1 MRSYSFWPLAWVSL
15 LTACV
20 PQQRS
25 ASPPSEQEQRTAP
38 PVYEVSA
45 ISYGVLP
52 SFPVAGLVAGAD
64 TARRMDIQMMVWLV
78 RGAGDRIVLIDSG
91 FHRERMVRDWKP
103 RDFVRPSDAL
113 ARAGLDA
120 AQITDLVITH
130 LHWDHAG
137 GVDLFPN
144 ARVWIQKEE
153 YDHYRDPAVRAT
165 RTGVDAEDLA
175 VLERLEAEGRLM
187 LIPGDAQQI
196 LPGIT
201 VYTGGRHTYASQYV
215 GVNTAAG
222 TVVVASDNLYLYEN
236 LEKRLPIAQTLDPAS
251 NLRAQER
258 MLRIASSP
266 RLVVPGHDPAVF
278 VRFPT
283 PGGGVATIR

>member
-1 MRSYSFWPLAWVSL
+1 MTRSPLRSLAWISL
-15 LTACV
+15 LAACAL
-20 PQQRS
+20 PQPGGPVGGDRAA
-25 ASPPSEQEQRTAP
+25 ASPR
-38 PVYEVSA
+38 YEVSA

-52 SFPVAGLVAGAD
+52 DFPVAGLVAGAD

-78 RGAGDRIVLIDSG
+78 QGPGGRNVLVDSG
-91 FHRERMVRDWKP
+91 FWRERMVRNWKP
-103 RDFVRPSDAL
+103 RDFVRPSEAL
-113 ARAGLDA
+113 AKVKLDP
-120 AQITDLVITH
+120 AQVTDVVITH

-153 YDHYRDPAVRAT
+153 YDYYRTPAVRAT

-175 VLERLEAEGRLM
+175 VLERLEAQGKLM

-201 VYTGGRHTYASQYV
+201 VYTGGKHTYASQYV
-215 GVNTAAG
+215 GVSTAAG
-222 TVVVASDNLYLYEN
+222 TVVLASDNLYLYEN
-236 LEKRLPIAQTLDPAS
+236 LEKRVPIAQTLDPAS

-266 RLVVPGHDPAVF
+266 RLIVPGHDPAVF
-278 VRFPT
+278 MRFPT
-283 PGGGVATIR
+283 PGGGVARIR